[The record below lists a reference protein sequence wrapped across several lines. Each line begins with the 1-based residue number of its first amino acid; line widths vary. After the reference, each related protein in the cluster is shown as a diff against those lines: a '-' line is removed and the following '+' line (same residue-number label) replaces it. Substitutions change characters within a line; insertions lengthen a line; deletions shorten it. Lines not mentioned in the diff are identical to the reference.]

1 MTESTDATVV
11 GPLPESGPATLGGVK
26 AYLSIG
32 DANDDAQITD
42 VVAAVNDKV
51 RGFAVA
57 DRARG
62 LDEWP
67 ASIVLGANMLGG
79 RLHKRRGSPDGLA
92 AFGDMGAVYVSRN
105 DPDVAML
112 LELGS
117 YQRPAVG

>member
-11 GPLPESGPATLGGVK
+11 GPLPKSGPATLDGVK
-26 AYLSIG
+26 AYLKIN
-32 DANDDAQITD
+32 DANDDAQLAA

-51 RGFAVA
+51 RGFAVS
-57 DRARG
+57 DRVRG
-62 LDEWP
+62 LEEWP

-79 RLHKRRGSPDGLA
+79 RLHKRRGSPDGLHT
-92 AFGDMGAVYVSRN
+92 FSDMGAVYVSRN